1 MSRNIA
7 LESEW
12 NVCSKIISV
21 LGKTVLIILD
31 CLVITETD
39 HESYVR
45 KSWFSLRRRHFKG
58 MLLYLYQCKADAPF
72 LFAKD
77 VTMVWL
83 ASLRI
88 FTAISTAALQN
99 VSQFTRL
106 LGNFTSAQ
114 VRFFILDFNN
124 PFDRRLA
131 SICQAIF
138 FNSLSPWG
146 VIACLIE
153 SYILRTLVAVS
164 LNYTRLNSLKQK
176 YPIYIFYIPKLSLF
190 VFFIATFIN
199 LMAALLALSV
209 EIREMHKTDRAKNSI
224 DLDTINGL
232 LQVFGTTTFRVNLMR
247 FF

>member
-1 MSRNIA
+1 MQSRCA
-7 LESEW
+7 FPF
-12 NVCSKIISV
+12 C
-21 LGKTVLIILD
+21 
-31 CLVITETD
+31 
-39 HESYVR
+39 
-45 KSWFSLRRRHFKG
+45 KG
-58 MLLYLYQCKADAPF
+58 CHNGVAGFATYFHRYLYSCPSEC
-72 LFAKD
+72 FA
-77 VTMVWL
+77 
-83 ASLRI
+83 
-88 FTAISTAALQN
+88 
-99 VSQFTRL
+99 VSRL

-131 SICQAIF
+131 SIFQAIF

-153 SYILRTLVAVS
+153 SKILRTLVVVS

-232 LQVFGTTTFRVNLMR
+232 LQVFSTTTFRVNLMR

>member
-1 MSRNIA
+1 MYLFIIIIIIFKFQPTSFNVNKSPILPVMVVLRSYDCRSHSVSRNIA

-12 NVCSKIISV
+12 NVCCKIISV

-88 FTAISTAALQN
+88 FTAISTAAL
-99 VSQFTRL
+99 
-106 LGNFTSAQ
+106 
-114 VRFFILDFNN
+114 
-124 PFDRRLA
+124 
-131 SICQAIF
+131 
-138 FNSLSPWG
+138 
-146 VIACLIE
+146 
-153 SYILRTLVAVS
+153 
-164 LNYTRLNSLKQK
+164 
-176 YPIYIFYIPKLSLF
+176 
-190 VFFIATFIN
+190 
-199 LMAALLALSV
+199 
-209 EIREMHKTDRAKNSI
+209 
-224 DLDTINGL
+224 
-232 LQVFGTTTFRVNLMR
+232 
-247 FF
+247 

>member
-1 MSRNIA
+1 MAGFATYFHR
-7 LESEW
+7 
-12 NVCSKIISV
+12 
-21 LGKTVLIILD
+21 
-31 CLVITETD
+31 
-39 HESYVR
+39 
-45 KSWFSLRRRHFKG
+45 
-58 MLLYLYQCKADAPF
+58 YLYSCPSEC
-72 LFAKD
+72 FA
-77 VTMVWL
+77 
-83 ASLRI
+83 
-88 FTAISTAALQN
+88 
-99 VSQFTRL
+99 VSRL

-138 FNSLSPWG
+138 INSLSPWH

-153 SYILRTLVAVS
+153 SYILRTLVVVS
-164 LNYTRLNSLKQK
+164 LNYARLNSLKQK
-176 YPIYIFYIPKLSLF
+176 YHIYIFSTPKLSLF

-209 EIREMHKTDRAKNSI
+209 ENREMHKTDRVKNSI

-232 LQVFGTTTFRVNLMR
+232 LQVFGTTTCRINLMR

>member
-1 MSRNIA
+1 MVVLRSYDCRSHSVSRNIA

-12 NVCSKIISV
+12 NVCCKIISV
-21 LGKTVLIILD
+21 LGITVLIILD
-31 CLVITETD
+31 CLVITETN

-45 KSWFSLRRRHFKG
+45 KSWFGLQRRHFEG
-58 MLLYLYQCKADAPF
+58 MLLYLYQYKTDAALPF
-72 LFAKD
+72 AQD

-88 FTAISTAALQN
+88 FTAICPSECFAVSRLQ
-99 VSQFTRL
+99 
-106 LGNFTSAQ
+106 GNFTSAQ
-114 VRFFILDFNN
+114 VRSFILDFNN

-138 FNSLSPWG
+138 FNSLSPWV

-153 SYILRTLVAVS
+153 SYILRTLLDVS

-176 YPIYIFYIPKLSLF
+176 YPIYIFSTPKLSLF

-232 LQVFGTTTFRVNLMR
+232 L
-247 FF
+247 